1 MIIELNLMSIRQV
14 KANNLSVLQSS
25 VHKKEIEPI
34 DPNEFMVVSELDK
47 GSESSLMLLEH
58 DKRVLFAKMYNRRE
72 MEQNGIE
79 NVVKQ

>member
-1 MIIELNLMSIRQV
+1 
-14 KANNLSVLQSS
+14 
-25 VHKKEIEPI
+25 
-34 DPNEFMVVSELDK
+34 MVVSELDK
-47 GSESSLMLLEH
+47 DSESSLMLLEH